1 MLTYSNRLKKLALPE
16 YGRNIQNMVDHCLT
30 IEDRDERTKC
40 ANTIVDTM
48 QTLFPP
54 QGGDIEACRRKLWD
68 HLVIMSDFNL
78 DVDFPFERVDPT
90 VYEQQPMPVP
100 PSRPGAKPF
109 RHYGSLIPR
118 LIDTAASM
126 EDGEERDALVTLIA
140 NQMKK
145 TLMDSNLEGV
155 DDRRILS
162 DLRQMSHGELGTD
175 PERVRIVDFKQA
187 PTPSGRKKRKK

>member
-1 MLTYSNRLKKLALPE
+1 MLTYTNRLKKLALPE

-30 IEDRDERTKC
+30 VEDRQERTRC
-40 ANTIVDTM
+40 AATIVDTM
-48 QTLFPP
+48 QALFPP
-54 QGGDIEACRRKLWD
+54 QGGDIEAYRRKLWD
-68 HLVIMSDFNL
+68 HVVIMSDFQL

-100 PSRPGAKPF
+100 ISRPGAKPF

-118 LIDTAASM
+118 LIDTASSM

-145 TLMDSNLEGV
+145 TLMESNLEGI

-162 DLRQMSHGELGTD
+162 DLRQMSHGQLGND
-175 PERVRIVDFKQA
+175 PEKVRILEFKQA